1 MNVLQN
7 SVGSVTFAL
16 CLLSGGIASA
26 ANADDVQD
34 YIDTLRCNS
43 DYPLPDACQEEC
55 DEIERLRDCQASSAV
70 SSICS
75 KIFCSP

>member
-7 SVGSVTFAL
+7 SAGSVIFAL

-34 YIDTLRCNS
+34 FIDTLRCNS
-43 DYPLPDACQEEC
+43 DYSVPDTWQEEC
-55 DEIERLRDCQASSAV
+55 DEMERLRDCQASSAV
-70 SSICS
+70 SYIYGN
-75 KIFCSP
+75 IFCSP